1 VITASAEARLY
12 FDHITRD
19 YALVMDQPRCREVLA
34 KRARE
39 RGHLFILGDASL

>member
-1 VITASAEARLY
+1 MTEAQLNAMY

-19 YALVMDQPRCREVLA
+19 WDLVHSHARHLEA
-34 KRARE
+34 FGKRARQ